1 LIDVF
6 GDVDGREQVVVFV
19 RYVNSE
25 GLVKERYIGIVSVKE
40 TSVQSL
46 KETLDKLLSINGLS
60 LSSIMGQVY
69 DGASNMRSKYGGFRT
84 LIQNESLSA
93 YYVHCFAHQ
102 LQLTLLFVL
111 RLTKVLVVF
120 FSMTSIFLFNSYDLL
135 TRDKNCFG
143 TNK

>member
-46 KETLDKLLSINGLS
+46 KDVGTKE
-60 LSSIMGQVY
+60 IM
-69 DGASNMRSKYGGFRT
+69 
-84 LIQNESLSA
+84 I
-93 YYVHCFAHQ
+93 
-102 LQLTLLFVL
+102 
-111 RLTKVLVVF
+111 
-120 FSMTSIFLFNSYDLL
+120 
-135 TRDKNCFG
+135 
-143 TNK
+143 